1 MTRRL
6 VPVVLAVAA
15 AVAASATQVAKVTPA
30 DPCSGASITDIRNGI
45 PVCIHASEHP
55 PPGVDLTH
63 RPSDDELRERRFG
76 KSKKAPDVAGT
87 DTGTGFS
94 AAGSSVACVG
104 DGLEGDR
111 VQAIYARASDVPDRY
126 ASVVGLIRQYAAD
139 ADYQINMSAGASGA
153 GRRVR
158 FVTQSCALAVEN
170 VTLTSTGDD
179 SFSATRTQLQSK
191 GFNRSDRKYLVW
203 VDASVGICGLG
214 ELYADDRATS
224 DNANNG
230 GPSYARVDAPCWGY
244 AEAHELLHTL
254 GAVQDS
260 APNSTGAGH
269 CFDENDTMCYT
280 DTSGVQMTNACTS
293 MPSWQVDCKLDDYF
307 NAADSPAGYLATHW
321 NVADSGFLE
330 GAPPPPAPPSISVT
344 APTKFYAGNAITVA
358 ATVSVPAGRTYTVS
372 WSSSRTDCK
381 FTRSTGLSNTYYC
394 PVTSAGGGQVTA
406 RVTDSLG
413 MTSNASKSYQ
423 LVTPSRRRATVASLS
438 ISRKTIRR
446 GQSAT
451 LTGKLVDKL
460 TGKRIIG
467 MKVTIY
473 YRKAGSSTWR
483 VAATRTTGSSGTFT
497 FKVKPSRS
505 TYYMF
510 TSWYTRTWAS
520 DQSNT
525 RKIGVV

>member
-1 MTRRL
+1 MTRRV
-6 VPVVLAVAA
+6 VPIAIALAA
-15 AVAASATQVAKVTPA
+15 ALASSMTQAGKVTRS
-30 DPCSGASITDIRNGI
+30 DPCSGALLTDIRNGI
-45 PVCIHASEHP
+45 PVCIHASEGP
-55 PPGVDLTH
+55 PPGVDVNR
-63 RPSDDELRERRFG
+63 RPTDDELRERRFG

-87 DTGTGFS
+87 DQGTGFS
-94 AAGSSVACVG
+94 AAGTSVACIG
-104 DGLEGDR
+104 DGVEGDR
-111 VQAIYARASDVPDRY
+111 VQAIYARASDVPDRF
-126 ASVVGLIRQYAAD
+126 ASVAGLIRQYAAD
-139 ADYQINMSAGASGA
+139 ADYQINVSAGASGA

-158 FVTQSCALAVEN
+158 FTTQSCALSVAS

-179 SFSATRTQLQSK
+179 SFSATRAQLQAK
-191 GFNRSDRKYLVW
+191 GFNRADRKYLVW

-214 ELYADDRATS
+214 ELYADDRAS
-224 DNANNG
+224 ADNANNG

-280 DTSGVQMTNACTS
+280 DTSGASMTNACTS
-293 MPSWQVDCKLDDYF
+293 MPSWQVDCRLDDYF
-307 NAADSPAGYLATHW
+307 NAAPEPAGYLASHW
-321 NVADSGFLE
+321 NVADSSFLE
-330 GAPPPPAPPSISVT
+330 GAPPPPAPPSISVS
-344 APTKFYAGNAITVA
+344 APASFYAGNAITVTA
-358 ATVSVPAGRTYTVS
+358 SVSVPAGRTYSIS

-381 FTRSTGLSNTYYC
+381 FTRTSGASNTYYC

-413 MTSNASKSYQ
+413 MTSSISKSYR
-423 LVTPSRRRATVASLS
+423 LITPSRPRATVASLS
-438 ISRKTIRR
+438 ASKRTISR
-446 GQSAT
+446 GSAAT

-473 YRKAGSSTWR
+473 YRKAGTSTWR
-483 VAATRTTGSSGTFT
+483 IAASKRTGASGTFT
-497 FKVKPSRS
+497 LRVSPSRS

-510 TSWYTRTWAS
+510 VSWSTSTWAS
-520 DQSNT
+520 DQSNS